1 MKRLASALRF
11 PKATLWTILTI
22 VLSVLILIPLTVVI
36 LGVAQAGPD
45 WSHVAENVLWTYIS
59 NTLVLVVLVSLLC
72 FLMAVPAAWIL
83 SAFDFP
89 GRRILEWAMVLP
101 LAIPTYVAA
110 FVYMHTKE
118 SAIPLQIHIRQ
129 TRGVEA
135 FLLSETILRYGIL
148 SLLLAGVLYPYL
160 YLAVRASFLVQ
171 RRGVI
176 EAAQLLGRSPASVFF
191 TVALPLARPAIIA
204 GLSLIVM
211 ELINDYGAVN
221 FFGVPTLTE
230 GIFRTWF
237 GLGDRASALR
247 LAGMMMILVLTLL
260 SLEKAQR
267 GRAQYAEAGNDTT
280 PLAHRKLRPAAAL
293 GALIT
298 CLVPLTIGF
307 LYPLQKL
314 IRWAW
319 LSREI
324 GIHPGMGPRILHSL
338 TLALGAAVLLTFLA
352 VISVYAQRLCA
363 SRRLTLLARLSTLGY
378 AVPGAVVA
386 VGVMVTL
393 AFIDRHIP
401 VRGFFL
407 SGTLFAICFA
417 YLVRFFAV
425 PVQPIQESM
434 HRVCGRLDEASR
446 MLGHPPLNTLLRIN
460 LPLIKGTLFAATM
473 LVFVDILKE
482 LPLTMIL
489 RPVNFDTLATLSFGL
504 AKEGRFHECAIPS
517 LLIIFLAALGL
528 IGLNRCIRTAPKP

>member
-1 MKRLASALRF
+1 MPRPS
-11 PKATLWTILTI
+11 LWTIFTV
-22 VLSVLILIPLTVVI
+22 VLSLLILIPLAVVL
-36 LGVAQAGPD
+36 LGLTRAGPD
-45 WSHVAENVLWTYIS
+45 WNHIAETVLWTYVG
-59 NTLVLVVLVSLLC
+59 NTVLITLTVSLLC
-72 FLMAVPAAWIL
+72 LLMAVPPAWIL

-118 SAIPLQIHIRQ
+118 AALPLQIHIR
-129 TRGVEA
+129 TTWGTDA
-135 FLLSETILRYGIL
+135 FLLSETLLRYGLL

-191 TVALPLARPAIIA
+191 TVALPLARPAITA

-237 GLGDRASALR
+237 GLGDRTSALR
-247 LAGMMMILVLTLL
+247 LAGMMMILVLLLL
-260 SLEKAQR
+260 SLEKAHR
-267 GRAQYAEAGNDTT
+267 GRARFAEPGSDTT
-280 PLAHRKLRPAAAL
+280 PLAHRRLRPAAAAA
-293 GALIT
+293 ALLT
-298 CLVPLTIGF
+298 CLIPLTIGF
-307 LYPLQKL
+307 LYPLQTL

-319 LSREI
+319 LSRGI
-324 GIHPGMGPRILHSL
+324 GLHPGMGSRILHSL
-338 TLALGAAVLLTFLA
+338 ALALGAALLLTLFAL
-352 VISVYAQRLCA
+352 ITVYARRLCPA
-363 SRRLTLLARLSTLGY
+363 RRLSALARLATLGY

-393 AFIDRHIP
+393 GFTDRHLAP
-401 VRGFFL
+401 PGLFL
-407 SGTLFAICFA
+407 SGTLLAIAFA

-425 PVQPIQESM
+425 PVQPIQECM
-434 HRVCGRLDEASR
+434 TRVCGRLDEASR
-446 MLGHPPLNTLLRIN
+446 LLGHPPLNTLLRIN
-460 LPLIKGTLFAATM
+460 LPLIKGTLLAATM

-517 LLIIFLAALGL
+517 LLIILLATLGI
-528 IGLNRCIRTAPKP
+528 IGLNRCIRTPAP

>member
-1 MKRLASALRF
+1 MRPPLRF
-11 PKATLWTILTI
+11 VNATPWTILTV
-22 VLSVLILIPLTVVI
+22 VLCVLILIPMAVALF
-36 LGVAQAGPD
+36 GVAQAGPD
-45 WSHVAENVLWTYIS
+45 WDHVAETVLWTYIL
-59 NTLVLVVLVSLLC
+59 NTLILGAVVSVLCVM
-72 FLMAVPAAWIL
+72 MAVPAAWIL

-110 FVYMHTKE
+110 FVYMHTLE
-118 SAIPLQIHIRQ
+118 STIPLQIHIR
-129 TRGVEA
+129 RVWGVEA
-135 FLLSETILRYGIL
+135 FMLSETLLRYGIL

-191 TVALPLARPAIIA
+191 TVALPLSRPAMTA
-204 GLSLIVM
+204 GLSLIIM

-230 GIFRTWF
+230 GVFRTWF

-247 LAGMMMILVLTLL
+247 LAGLMMILVLGLL

-267 GRAQYAEAGNDTT
+267 GRAQYSEAGSDTT
-280 PLAHRKLRPAAAL
+280 PLAHRKLRPAAAA
-293 GALIT
+293 GALIL
-298 CLVPLTIGF
+298 CLIPLTVGF

-314 IRWAW
+314 FRWAW
-319 LSREI
+319 LSLEI
-324 GIHPGMGPRILHSL
+324 GIHPGMGARIVHSL
-338 TLALGAAVLLTFLA
+338 SLALGAALLLTVLA
-352 VISVYAQRLCA
+352 VIAMYAIRLCG
-363 SRRLTLLARLSTLGY
+363 SRRLTLLGRLASLGY

-386 VGVMVTL
+386 VGVMVTFG
-393 AFIDRHIP
+393 FIDRRMSGLH
-401 VRGFFL
+401 L
-407 SGTLFAICFA
+407 SGTLFAISFA

-425 PVQPIQESM
+425 PAQPIQESL

-446 MLGHPPLNTLLRIN
+446 ILGHRPLNTLLRIN

-528 IGLNRCIRTAPKP
+528 VGLNRCIRSTPA